1 MLNDLYLPVNVAG
14 IEFKNPFYV
23 ASGPTTNSVKQLKR
37 IEETGWAG
45 ASIKLTI
52 DPAPYI
58 NRVPRYAL
66 FKDRNALAFT
76 AEKRLTF
83 EEGLRLVDDDKSR
96 LCCCR

>member
-1 MLNDLYLPVNVAG
+1 MCRD
-14 IEFKNPFYV
+14 EFKNPFYV

-66 FKDRNALAFT
+66 FKDRNT
-76 AEKRLTF
+76 HWP
-83 EEGLRLVDDDKSR
+83 LRRKKVDF
-96 LCCCR
+96 